1 MEEVKE
7 GMDQE
12 ELDAQLQT
20 ILLRAFAKGRCGIK
34 RELFQIWGKSQY
46 DLHKETRHGC
56 GPLP

>member
-34 RELFQIWGKSQY
+34 RTFSNMGEI
-46 DLHKETRHGC
+46 TV
-56 GPLP
+56 